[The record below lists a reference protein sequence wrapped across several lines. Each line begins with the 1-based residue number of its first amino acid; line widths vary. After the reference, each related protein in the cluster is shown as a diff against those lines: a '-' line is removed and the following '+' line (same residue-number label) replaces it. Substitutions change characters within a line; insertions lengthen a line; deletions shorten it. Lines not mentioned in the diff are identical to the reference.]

1 MPSWAG
7 GWDNM
12 FGQPYALTGE
22 TGAAGRSLARLMHAT
37 AQKDVGAVMT
47 ALDGVAPGATALSTH
62 AYVQARQTD
71 GLNFGGQVPIVQ
83 TQLIN
88 RATTAADVAQL
99 NAIYKPTFAPTVYP
113 VEKSGNSGGGKLGT
127 IN

>member
-7 GWDNM
+7 GWDNT
-12 FGQPYALTGE
+12 FGAPYALLNE
-22 TGAAGRSLARLMHAT
+22 TGAAGRNLARLMHMT
-37 AQKDVGAVMT
+37 AQRDVGAVMV
-47 ALDGVAPGATALSTH
+47 ALNGVAPGQTATVTH

-83 TQLIN
+83 TTLIN
-88 RATTAADVAQL
+88 RITTPADVTQL
-99 NAIYKPTFAPTVYP
+99 NTLYKPTFAPTVYP

-127 IN
+127 VN